1 MPQRFQFKDS
11 SKHRDSLSCQVR
23 EALQIKDQGNLNRRN
38 EFSIN
43 EIIKLESSRYSWDAA
58 EQIRV
63 DKRESDN
70 GEKCLKNFVDVMYSV
85 SHF

>member
-1 MPQRFQFKDS
+1 MPQRFQFKVS
-11 SKHRDSLSCQVR
+11 SKHRDSLSRQVC